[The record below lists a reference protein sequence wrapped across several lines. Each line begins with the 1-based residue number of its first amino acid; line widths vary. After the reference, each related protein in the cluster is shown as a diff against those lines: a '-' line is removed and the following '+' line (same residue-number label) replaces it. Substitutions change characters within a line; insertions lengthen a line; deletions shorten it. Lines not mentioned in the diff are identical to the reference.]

1 MKKILVICALAIS
14 IFSCKKEE
22 LCNSG
27 CRMEFKNSSGAWVN
41 SGYPDNESCAWY
53 NALMNSDT
61 PTDVA
66 GNPINKSD
74 IRHVC
79 P

>member
-1 MKKILVICALAIS
+1 
-14 IFSCKKEE
+14 
-22 LCNSG
+22 
-27 CRMEFKNSSGAWVN
+27 
-41 SGYPDNESCAWY
+41 
-53 NALMNSDT
+53 MNSDT